1 VEIALRIAV
10 GLILLWAAAAKLR
23 DLRAF
28 ATTLPRYG
36 VPPRA
41 VRAAAS
47 AVVALE
53 LLLGAALLLGVA
65 TRAAA
70 IAAAVL
76 MLLFA
81 AVLLR
86 ARIAGTARMACR
98 CFGGQGESGTILL
111 AVRALLIGLAAAL
124 VATGLPYVGADA
136 LLVAVVAVLAVAV
149 ALLAL
154 LVIALYR
161 QVGVLSQRLAP
172 RTALELAE
180 EGPALGAPPPPLSA
194 LAGEGAE
201 LVAFMSANCRLCHE
215 LAPALRALAREGVAV
230 RAVEEAT
237 EPEAFQRW
245 NVPGTPFVAYLVDG
259 VVRSKGLVNTLEQ
272 VDWVVETGSER
283 ARPLGA

>member
-1 VEIALRIAV
+1 VESVLRIAV
-10 GLILLWAAAAKLR
+10 GLILLWAAVAKLR

-28 ATTLPRYG
+28 TTTLPRYG

-86 ARIAGTARMACR
+86 ARIAGTARLACR

-124 VATGLPYVGADA
+124 VATGPPHVGADA
-136 LLVAVVAVLAVAV
+136 LLVAVVALLAVAV
-149 ALLAL
+149 AVLAL

>member
-1 VEIALRIAV
+1 VESALRIAV

-28 ATTLPRYG
+28 AATLPRYG
-36 VPPRA
+36 VPRTGARA
-41 VRAAAS
+41 GAL

-65 TRAAA
+65 TQAAG
-70 IAAAVL
+70 IAAAAV
-76 MLLFA
+76 MLVFA
-81 AVLLR
+81 AVLAR
-86 ARIAGTARMACR
+86 ARLAGTDRLACR
-98 CFGGQGESGTILL
+98 CFGGRGESATTLL

-124 VATGLPYVGADA
+124 VATGLPDLGADA
-136 LLVAVVAVLAVAV
+136 LLVAAV
-149 ALLAL
+149 ALLAVAVGCLGL

-180 EGPALGAPPPPLSA
+180 EGPPLGAPPPPLSA

-201 LVAFMSANCRLCHE
+201 LVAFVSANCRLCHE
-215 LAPALRALAREGVAV
+215 LAPSLRALAREGVAV

-272 VDWVVETGSER
+272 IDWVVETGSER